1 VEAAEPPLTMQ
12 LGPDDVLLNMEV
24 HFRHDLS
31 GDEIV
36 AAIARLERRIRERC
50 PLVHRVFLK
59 AAAPPSPPAHA
70 VG

>member
-1 VEAAEPPLTMQ
+1 
-12 LGPDDVLLNMEV
+12 MEV